1 MAWVILMDKLSN
13 STGATPQ
20 KVPRIFF
27 GWWTLLAACILQIT
41 ALCYYSYG
49 ISAIFKPLSKDL
61 NFSRTVTSA
70 ASSIGKLEG
79 GLEAPLSGWLVDRF
93 GPKWV
98 MFAGVTL
105 IGIGLI
111 LMYFIQSTW
120 AYFAVWGVTVGT
132 GVNISMTIPIDK
144 TLTSWFMRKR
154 GIAIGIK
161 FACIG
166 AGGALVVPVVTWL
179 IEGYGWR
186 MTSVIWAM
194 VTFASLLFILF
205 FVRQKRPE
213 YYGLLPDGARV
224 GPGASQADVARQGAQ
239 YAADFQ
245 ETEFTLKQAL
255 KTSAFWL
262 YLTAYAFQWMGQG
275 AINLHLIPFLTDR
288 GIDAM
293 VAGGMMSLMLFATIP
308 SRLLAGAIA
317 DRVKKSFLPY
327 MLAISFFLQT
337 LGLGAF
343 LMAPGT
349 VTIFVLL
356 VLYGL
361 GNGAAPTIAVL
372 MRGRFFGR
380 KAYGSISGINSFIMA
395 PFGMVAPIYAGW
407 VYDTTGSYVNAFTT
421 FAALALA
428 ATLIICFVRPP
439 KPPVPA
445 AESRTSF

>member
-1 MAWVILMDKLSN
+1 MNALSDN
-13 STGATPQ
+13 IKDTQ
-20 KVPRIFF
+20 KKVPRIFF
-27 GWWTLLAACILQIT
+27 GWYTLIATCMLQLT

-49 ISAIFKPLSKDL
+49 ISAIFKPLSADL

-79 GLEAPLSGWLVDRF
+79 GLEAPLSGWLVDKF

-98 MFAGVTL
+98 MFAGVSM
-105 IGIGLI
+105 IGIGLV

-120 AYFAVWGVTVGT
+120 AYFLVWGITIGT

-144 TLTSWFMRKR
+144 TLTNWFMRKR
-154 GIAIGIK
+154 GIAVGIK
-161 FACIG
+161 FAFIG
-166 AGGALVVPVVTWL
+166 VGGALVVPVVTWL
-179 IEGYGWR
+179 IEQYGWR
-186 MTSVIWAM
+186 MTSVIWAV
-194 VTFASLLFILF
+194 VTFASLLLILF

-213 YYGLLPDGARV
+213 FYGLLPDGAKIS
-224 GPGASQADVARQGAQ
+224 GEASQAEVARQGAQ
-239 YAADFQ
+239 YASDFQ

-308 SRLLAGAIA
+308 SRLVAGAIA

-327 MLAISFFLQT
+327 MLALSFFLQAA
-337 LGLGAF
+337 GLGAF
-343 LMAPGT
+343 LIAPSMA
-349 VTIFVLL
+349 TIYVLL

-380 KAYGSISGINSFIMA
+380 KAYGSISGINTFMMA

-407 VYDTTGSYVNAFTT
+407 VYDNSGNYVNAFTT

-439 KPPVPA
+439 KAPAPVG
-445 AESRTSF
+445 